1 MLMRPAQ
8 RSGLVIRI
16 VDGEAVV
23 LDRPNDQ
30 VHRLNSTAT
39 CVWTHCD
46 GSRSVEDVAAIVAT
60 TFEADHAR
68 VLADTR
74 TVIDQLAELGLLV
87 ENEGQAR

>member
-1 MLMRPAQ
+1 MRPAQ
-8 RSGLVIRI
+8 RPGLVVRI

-23 LDRPNDQ
+23 LDRSSEQ

-46 GSRSVEDVAAIVAT
+46 GSRTVEDVAAIVAE
-60 TFEADHAR
+60 TFAADPAQ

-74 TVIDQLAELGLLV
+74 TVVDQLSGLGLLV
-87 ENEGQAR
+87 EAQAG